1 MVKPVNELSSLLRMS
16 NISILRKMVKYA
28 IAILILFYS
37 CEKEPRIKE
46 VPDPI
51 VDFWG
56 IDTSSKNN
64 LSTKF
69 DVVVYGGTPAGIMA
83 AIEAKRT
90 GHKVLLINSTEG
102 YLGGMLTN
110 GLGNTD
116 VIHPTILGG
125 LSREF
130 FARVKNYYNENS
142 NWFIANVPKYGYNS
156 SVPDLMFKFEPRAAQ
171 TVFRDMLIENQLDIL
186 HNDRLRWDGGV
197 IMDVDRNIQSII
209 MESGKKIIGKVFI
222 DASYEGDLMAKAGV
236 SYIVGRESNADFNEK
251 YNGIRRVSSDNRNQ
265 FPTGINLFGNSL
277 VNPALEAFGS
287 GDSKIQAYCY
297 RMCLTDIE
305 QNKVEFSKP
314 LNYEEADYVL
324 LLEYLKLYRNIPFFD
339 LSMMPNRK
347 TDSNNSGPF
356 STDFVGGN
364 YEYPEADYNLRE
376 EIRQKHKT
384 YQQGLMW
391 TLANH
396 PNVPENIRNETRRWG
411 LAKDEFVENGHW
423 PYQLYIREA
432 RRMRGSY
439 TITEFDCSG
448 SLKTEYSIALG
459 DYPMDSHIVQRYLD
473 RYGYVQNEGQ
483 TMAAVSAPYGIDYR
497 ALLPKESECKNLI
510 VPVCLSA
517 THIAYGSLRMEPIF
531 MTLGQ
536 VSACIASLAIQQD
549 VSLQKV
555 DYEDIKPVLKTRR
568 MVF

>member
-1 MVKPVNELSSLLRMS
+1 
-16 NISILRKMVKYA
+16 MVKYA

>member
-1 MVKPVNELSSLLRMS
+1 
-16 NISILRKMVKYA
+16 
-28 IAILILFYS
+28 
-37 CEKEPRIKE
+37 
-46 VPDPI
+46 
-51 VDFWG
+51 DFWG

>member
-1 MVKPVNELSSLLRMS
+1 MS